1 MGGESCQHLRGLFNR
16 LTPLTV
22 APGEGPTR
30 KHAFADTSCL
40 SPNMEVAPNEPGVGV
55 GRGGSQC
62 LNRRNPHPSPAT
74 SWTPARPIPKHKD
87 AY

>member
-16 LTPLTV
+16 LAPLTV

-30 KHAFADTSCL
+30 KRPFADTSFL
-40 SPNMEVAPNEPGVGV
+40 SPNMEVAPNEPGGW
-55 GRGGSQC
+55 GGEGGSQC

-74 SWTPARPIPKHKD
+74 SRTPARPIPKHND